1 MPEDLVS
8 GKSPLFLV
16 NGTNSIQE
24 DSAFMIYHLPK
35 VPPLSTITLGIKFPH
50 MHFRVHIC
58 SASIMHALVLMIVP
72 FQFCRLFLSFFINFY
87 FAFLT
92 TWFWITYL
100 WVHQFCLLLN
110 YYTETLNWIFHL
122 YYYILEFQNL
132 FACFFIVLISLI
144 LFFSGTVFLILWL
157 LSVFSSISLR
167 FTNNHYFKFF
177 VRQITD
183 LHFGAGLV
191 TRNLFLQ

>member
-8 GKSPLFLV
+8 GKSSLLLFK
-16 NGTNSIQE
+16 GTNSIPE
-24 DSAFMIYHLPK
+24 DSAFMIYHLRK
-35 VPPLSTITLGIKFPH
+35 VPPLSTITLGIKFSH

-58 SASIMHALVLMIVP
+58 SASIMHTLVLMIVP
-72 FQFCRLFLSFFINFY
+72 FQFCSLFLFFINFY
-87 FAFLT
+87 FAYLT
-92 TWFWITYL
+92 TWFWVTCL
-100 WVHQFCLLLN
+100 WVHQFFLLLK

-122 YYYILEFQNL
+122 YYCILEFQNL
-132 FACFFIVLISLI
+132 FACLFIVPISLI
-144 LFFSGTVFLILWL
+144 LFFSGTVFLIFWL
-157 LSVFSSISLR
+157 LSVYSSISLS
-167 FTNNHYFKFF
+167 FSNNHYFKFF